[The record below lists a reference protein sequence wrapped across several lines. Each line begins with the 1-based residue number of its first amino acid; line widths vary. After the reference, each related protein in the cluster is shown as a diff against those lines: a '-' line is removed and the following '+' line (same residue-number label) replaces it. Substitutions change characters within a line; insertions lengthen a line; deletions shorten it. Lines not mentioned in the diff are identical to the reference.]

1 LKFFIIFTDCAIV
14 CGGEQWRGVEQ
25 KIVEGAEESPP
36 ISTPLKIMMK
46 FSTREMMPQ
55 AATTIR
61 VTQFVF
67 QMNNFHHPR
76 ISLSRVCLEVTF
88 PRASYVTIHVGT

>member
-14 CGGEQWRGVEQ
+14 RGGEQWRGVEL

-36 ISTPLKIMMK
+36 ISTRSKNMMR

-55 AATTIR
+55 AATTIL